1 MDHKELWVKLSGSIN
16 YYIKDLWKE
25 NLLKSNEELLD
36 NFIEYALVIGED
48 PEEYQYLNKKTHDYI
63 PLDNETVESVKAAFL
78 ERIEKKKVKYA
89 NEIQELKL
97 KLESQWDN
105 VVDFSKYKE

>member
-48 PEEYQYLNKKTHDYI
+48 PEEYQYLNKKTHEYI
-63 PLDNETVESVKAAFL
+63 QLNNETVERVKIAFL
-78 ERIEKKKVKYA
+78 ERIEKKKVKYSD
-89 NEIQELKL
+89 ELQEVKL
-97 KLESQWDN
+97 KLESSKDN
-105 VVDFSKYKE
+105 LIDFSKYKR

>member
-1 MDHKELWVKLSGSIN
+1 MDHKDLWVKLSGSIN

-48 PEEYQYLNKKTHDYI
+48 PEEYQYLNKKTYEYI
-63 PLDNETVESVKAAFL
+63 ALDDEIVERVKAAFL
-78 ERIEKKKVKYA
+78 ERIEKKKEKYA
-89 NEIQELKL
+89 DELQELKL
-97 KLESQWDN
+97 KLESHADN
-105 VVDFSKYKE
+105 VVDFSKYKK

>member
-1 MDHKELWVKLSGSIN
+1 MDHK
-16 YYIKDLWKE
+16 
-25 NLLKSNEELLD
+25 ELLD

-48 PEEYQYLNKKTHDYI
+48 PEEYQYLNKKIHEYI
-63 PLDNETVESVKAAFL
+63 SLDNETVESVKAAFF
-78 ERIEKKKVKYA
+78 ERIEKKNVKYA
-89 NEIQELKL
+89 DEVQELKL

>member
-97 KLESQWDN
+97 KLERSKDN
-105 VVDFSKYKE
+105 LIYFPK

>member
-63 PLDNETVESVKAAFL
+63 PLDNETVERVKAAFL